1 MRNKKY
7 FNRSWNDR
15 PFYTRKINDKA
26 KFQLGEKIW
35 NHIRRR

>member
-1 MRNKKY
+1 MIVR
-7 FNRSWNDR
+7 FILL
-15 PFYTRKINDKA
+15 KINDKA